1 MKEIATATLQNNNII
16 GRVRENNSAAG
27 TANTSVKLFDVSAER
42 QSEICKLLRQ
52 RFQRQGAHKAI
63 DLSLFKF
70 TSTVFP
76 QSLGGVLY
84 NIECDKGGII
94 AK

>member
-1 MKEIATATLQNNNII
+1 M

-52 RFQRQGAHKAI
+52 REHKAI
-63 DLSLFKF
+63 DLSLFIF